1 MFGFEINFAI
11 NNIFRDGA
19 IVSRLPFGSR
29 TIIMLFLEKNDDSNI
44 RLKEL
49 LGGLIS
55 SGSKKIWA
63 THFVI
68 HLQGNDR
75 DAENILK
82 VAWSHRILKLTV
94 VLSDAKEAGARK

>member
-1 MFGFEINFAI
+1 LFGFEINFAI

-55 SGSKKIWA
+55 SGSKKSGQ
-63 THFVI
+63 H
-68 HLQGNDR
+68 
-75 DAENILK
+75 IL
-82 VAWSHRILKLTV
+82 
-94 VLSDAKEAGARK
+94 